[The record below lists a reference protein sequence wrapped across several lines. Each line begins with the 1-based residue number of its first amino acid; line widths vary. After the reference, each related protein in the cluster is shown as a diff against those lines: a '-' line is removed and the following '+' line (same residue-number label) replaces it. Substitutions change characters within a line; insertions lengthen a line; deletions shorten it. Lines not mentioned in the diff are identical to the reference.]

1 MTKEQLIYQMPNVG
15 CMVGTAYQVM
25 VAQLDR
31 KLADEGLDLSV
42 PEYTILR
49 ALYTR
54 DGMQQ
59 CEIGMMLG
67 KDKGAISR
75 CVASMAR
82 RKLVATEPVSH
93 KCLKVYLT
101 DESRRLKPRI
111 LEIARQRQQALESM
125 LTPDE
130 INGFVSALKKIIET
144 KI

>member
-1 MTKEQLIYQMPNVG
+1 MPNVG

-31 KLADEGLDLSV
+31 KLADEGLELSV
-42 PEYTILR
+42 PEYMILR

-59 CEIGMMLG
+59 CEIGTMLG
-67 KDKGAISR
+67 KNKGAISR
-75 CVASMAR
+75 CVATMV
-82 RKLVATEPVSH
+82 RKNLVATEPVSH
-93 KCLKVYLT
+93 KCLRVYLT
-101 DESRRLKPRI
+101 AESRRLKPRI

-125 LTPDE
+125 LSPDE